1 MIIIKNEQ
9 ALQKITQAGQRIAS
23 IFRDV
28 KEVLIEGASTASV
41 DRWIEEQLKN
51 YDLVSQTKG
60 YRSYR
65 HVSCISINSELVH
78 GVPSEHKIIHS
89 GDLVTVDICAAW
101 QGYCAD
107 AARSFVV
114 GNAPASE
121 AAYKLIAVAEQALKL
136 GIEKAVVNGRLSDIS
151 AAIQNEVER
160 NGYGVVRDFCGH
172 GIGKKMHEEPEILNY
187 GQPGRGPILKAGMVF
202 AIEPMITAG
211 DYRVKVCEDGWTV
224 VTVDGS
230 LAAHVE
236 DTVIITSSGPCVVTR
251 GNA

>member
-9 ALQKITQAGQRIAS
+9 ALQKISEAGRRIAS
-23 IFRDV
+23 ILRDV
-28 KEVLIEGASTASV
+28 QNVLVAGASTASV
-41 DRWIEEQLKN
+41 DRWIDEQLKK
-51 YDLVSQTKG
+51 YDLISQTKG

-78 GVPSEHKIIHS
+78 GIPAENKIIQT
-89 GDLVTVDICAAW
+89 GDLVTVDVCAAW

-107 AARSFVV
+107 AARSFIV
-114 GNAPASE
+114 GVAASDE
-121 AAYKLIAVAEQALKL
+121 AYKLISAAEQALKL
-136 GIEKAVVNGRLSDIS
+136 GIEKAVVGGRLSDIS
-151 AAIQNEVER
+151 AAIQSEVES
-160 NGYGVVRDFCGH
+160 NGYAVVRDFCGH

-187 GQPGRGPILKAGMVF
+187 GIPGRGPILRAGMVF

-211 DYRVKVCEDGWTV
+211 DYAVRTTSDGWTV

-251 GNA
+251 CNE